1 MEIHEVVTSNSTVYV
16 LFVQYTAFRYCVIS
30 KTKDHHALLK
40 VTPVYSH
47 HAWSANPKN
56 VNSFGTLES
65 VVSLMDDANALV
77 FMSGSQR
84 RAGSLKQNQLLTSM
98 NFGVRSLALR

>member
-56 VNSFGTLES
+56 VNSFGTR
-65 VVSLMDDANALV
+65 VCGFPD
-77 FMSGSQR
+77 G
-84 RAGSLKQNQLLTSM
+84 
-98 NFGVRSLALR
+98 